1 MKILNRPMF
10 RYGGPIKEG
19 IMDGIKEPK
28 RGRVDGPG
36 SYAGEAEVFA
46 NVEKGYVRPNYKAQE
61 KADLIPNSQI
71 INKDY
76 LNKKFDKQYLLNDDQ
91 RIETDPSS
99 FQFQYMTPDRYINK
113 IDSRIR
119 KDIMTKPEAKNYE
132 FNKFVEEDYADK
144 IQKQKSI
151 FEQAGDPRLNKVY
164 GNERLVGTS
173 GAPGGGDAEMYAK
186 PTTVAKTVEEVIE
199 NKGGTENP
207 EDKRKKS
214 INGILEK
221 LGYARSQKNALYDAL
236 IKGGR
241 RIATEGLGREG
252 LVNDLIQDTSTSY
265 DKPEKIREAAELMQ
279 IQQDLKLEQID
290 AGRTNQTEEAVNYLM
305 SKDGGGMSRTEAL
318 DQVLKNPRSGLE
330 AFQTAFKNLGSGSEG
345 KAMDSAIE
353 WSVSRDKFTQPLGKI
368 NAKKYDKP
376 SKFAASKDF
385 KGAGNYVLNGTIV
398 AIDDNGSFEIKETF
412 YTTTK
417 SNKFLGIFGTKD

>member
-144 IQKQKSI
+144 TH
-151 FEQAGDPRLNKVY
+151 P
-164 GNERLVGTS
+164 
-173 GAPGGGDAEMYAK
+173 
-186 PTTVAKTVEEVIE
+186 
-199 NKGGTENP
+199 
-207 EDKRKKS
+207 
-214 INGILEK
+214 IN
-221 LGYARSQKNALYDAL
+221 
-236 IKGGR
+236 
-241 RIATEGLGREG
+241 
-252 LVNDLIQDTSTSY
+252 V
-265 DKPEKIREAAELMQ
+265 
-279 IQQDLKLEQID
+279 
-290 AGRTNQTEEAVNYLM
+290 
-305 SKDGGGMSRTEAL
+305 
-318 DQVLKNPRSGLE
+318 
-330 AFQTAFKNLGSGSEG
+330 
-345 KAMDSAIE
+345 
-353 WSVSRDKFTQPLGKI
+353 
-368 NAKKYDKP
+368 
-376 SKFAASKDF
+376 
-385 KGAGNYVLNGTIV
+385 
-398 AIDDNGSFEIKETF
+398 
-412 YTTTK
+412 
-417 SNKFLGIFGTKD
+417 